1 MFGDQNFSTHS
12 NIYWLALIEKRYWRM
27 CHVTNSLTPL
37 RKRRGYRRL
46 SKYWA
51 QVLGMHRLSF
61 LLNWF
66 LALHPVCNERPWKK
80 IYIIQSLTDFRHFA
94 HWESPSFLKILE
106 ISFHFSILNKCK
118 FARIYNFLKNMCLR
132 GYLNGLKFLT
142 IPFIGFPL
150 EKAFWSLNK
159 WTPQPHYVNSM
170 SSF

>member
-1 MFGDQNFSTHS
+1 MVIPCVRKKLLMCLLHAKIRTWYPYAIRQSRKNVASIKWIKPSVIRSFWETIFGDQNFSTHS

-94 HWESPSFLKILE
+94 NWE
-106 ISFHFSILNKCK
+106 
-118 FARIYNFLKNMCLR
+118 
-132 GYLNGLKFLT
+132 
-142 IPFIGFPL
+142 
-150 EKAFWSLNK
+150 
-159 WTPQPHYVNSM
+159 
-170 SSF
+170 